1 MNSLAGNDMYVKLLG
16 ELKDKIREAQI
27 RARVSVNQELLL
39 LYWEIGKGIIGKI
52 ETEKWGAK
60 VFEQLSHDLQTAFP
74 DMKGFSV
81 RNLQYMRRF
90 AFAYPGFTIAQV
102 PLAQLSWY
110 HNITL
115 LSKCSEEKER
125 LWYANQALRYGWSR
139 NIMVHHIESKLYERK
154 GKALTNFQS
163 TLPEPQSDLAIA
175 TMKDPYILDFLSLN
189 EKVREKELEDSLV
202 EHMSE
207 FLLELGVGFAYVGR
221 QVKLSIG
228 EEDFYLDLLMYH
240 TKLHAYVAIEL
251 KTGKFKAEYVGK
263 MNVYLSGLDD
273 SHKMQEDSPSIGI
286 IICKTRDKVVAEYAL
301 RDISKP
307 IGISEYQL
315 AKALPDEFQS
325 KLPSIEE
332 IEKELTEK

>member
-1 MNSLAGNDMYVKLLG
+1 MNKLAENDLYVKLLG
-16 ELKDKIREAQI
+16 ELKDKIREAQV
-27 RARVSVNQELLL
+27 RARISVNQELLR
-39 LYWEIGKGIIGKI
+39 LYWEIGKGIIERQAK
-52 ETEKWGAK
+52 TNWGDK
-60 VFEQLSHDLQTAFP
+60 MLSQLSKDLRSSFP
-74 DMKGFSV
+74 GMKGFSL
-81 RNLQYMRRF
+81 RNLKYMRTFSR
-90 AFAYPGFTIAQV
+90 AYPDFQFGQA
-102 PLAQLSWY
+102 PLAQLSYY

-115 LSKCSEEKER
+115 LSKCPEEKER
-125 LWYANQALRYGWSR
+125 LWYANQALHHGWSR
-139 NIMVHHIESKLYERK
+139 NIMVHHIEGKLYERK

-163 TLPEPQSDLAIA
+163 TLPAPQSDLAEA
-175 TMKDPYILDFLSLN
+175 SMKDPYILDFLSLC
-189 EKVREKELEDSLV
+189 EKTREKELEDSLV

-221 QVKLSIG
+221 QAKLSIG

-273 SHKMQEDSPSIGI
+273 SHKMQKDSPSIGI

-315 AKALPDEFQS
+315 GKVLPDEFQS

-332 IEKELTEK
+332 IEKELKKK